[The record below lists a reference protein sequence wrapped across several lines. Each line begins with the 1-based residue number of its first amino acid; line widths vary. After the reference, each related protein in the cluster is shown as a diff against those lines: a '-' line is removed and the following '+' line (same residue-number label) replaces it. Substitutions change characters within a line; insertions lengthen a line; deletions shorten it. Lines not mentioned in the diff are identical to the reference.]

1 MYKLLGLRL
10 GLISAVKTFSLLTL
24 NLDKSLGLHSL
35 RPVTLGLP
43 LLRNGDPWTRFSE
56 NLDKSLVLLSLRDGD
71 PWIGFSE
78 PGQVPWATLI
88 KG

>member
-1 MYKLLGLRL
+1 M
-10 GLISAVKTFSLLTL
+10 
-24 NLDKSLGLHSL
+24 
-35 RPVTLGLP
+35 VTLGL
-43 LLRNGDPWTRFSE
+43 DSV